1 MALTKG
7 QKEAIQRQ
15 AKKNIAK
22 RAATQR
28 TKISASEARTV
39 SNKMNKRP
47 GATKQPF
54 IRQDVALLSKSEK
67 NTLGATSKANAAKEK
82 FIQKNRSFAKG
93 EGKLPVKQRVGTKS
107 EYKQLG
113 KEIETRKQL
122 IARGKVAR
130 ASQAARAANPA
141 PAKATTLTKAVT
153 PVATKK
159 TTSKPKVTKA
169 QIKSVEKQLK
179 SLPRA
184 PKMTKPEIKKFEG
197 LIDNLA
203 AKNKATN
210 RTSGTAKV
218 TDRRS
223 PAEKRMSKAA
233 AFKEVSK
240 DATTTKPSTA
250 AIKKRTVP
258 NTNKTLTKSPKLQTL
273 EQAKASAPKPMV
285 GPRRPTAEEFKT
297 TMSKAPSNAPLKPTG
312 KIASATGAAKRAV
325 GSTKTAQ
332 TIKAASQTSVAKN
345 IAAKASASKAVKV
358 AKVGSKLAGK
368 ALKIGQVIGAGREV
382 AQVVSGQAEK
392 DFRRI
397 QALENRIAVAKGQK
411 PKYTTT
417 GSNKNLLSSVKTDLG
432 NAANILTAGMVGK
445 TRKDRLQ
452 ELKTTLAKT
461 KKVTP
466 SKPAASNK
474 PAAGTPKPAAGN
486 KPAAITGNKYRVN
499 AGDTLSGIA
508 SRAGVSLKDLRSANP
523 QITDPRKI
531 YRNTG
536 VVIPKG
542 GKVPTGGY
550 TKKAK

>member
-15 AKKNIAK
+15 AKRNIAK

-113 KEIETRKQL
+113 REIETRKQL

-153 PVATKK
+153 PVAAKK
-159 TTSKPKVTKA
+159 TTSKPKVTKT

-203 AKNKATN
+203 AKSK
-210 RTSGTAKV
+210 TS
-218 TDRRS
+218 
-223 PAEKRMSKAA
+223 
-233 AFKEVSK
+233 
-240 DATTTKPSTA
+240 KPSTA
-250 AIKKRTVP
+250 AVKKRTVP

-297 TMSKAPSNAPLKPTG
+297 TMSKAPSNAPLKPAG
-312 KIASATGAAKRAV
+312 KISSAAGAAKRAV
-325 GSTKTAQ
+325 GSTKAAQ

-345 IAAKASASKAVKV
+345 VAAKASASKAVKV
-358 AKVGSKLAGK
+358 AKVGGKLAGK
-368 ALKIGQVIGAGREV
+368 ALKIGQVIGAGREA

-432 NAANILTAGMVGK
+432 NAANILTAGMIGK

-466 SKPAASNK
+466 NKPVVGNK
-474 PAAGTPKPAAGN
+474 PAAGPSKPPTGS
-486 KPAAITGNKYRVN
+486 KPAAISGNKYRVN

-508 SRAGVSLKDLRSANP
+508 ARAGVSLKDLRSANP

>member
-1 MALTKG
+1 MALT
-7 QKEAIQRQ
+7 QKQKAAIAEQTR
-15 AKKNIAK
+15 KNIAK

-93 EGKLPVKQRVGTKS
+93 EGKLPTKQRVGTKA
-107 EYKQLG
+107 EYKQFG
-113 KEIETRKQL
+113 KDIEMRKQL
-122 IARGKVAR
+122 IARAKVAR

-153 PVATKK
+153 PVAAKKK
-159 TTSKPKVTKA
+159 TPSPK
-169 QIKSVEKQLK
+169 
-179 SLPRA
+179 
-184 PKMTKPEIKKFEG
+184 
-197 LIDNLA
+197 
-203 AKNKATN
+203 
-210 RTSGTAKV
+210 
-218 TDRRS
+218 
-223 PAEKRMSKAA
+223 
-233 AFKEVSK
+233 
-240 DATTTKPSTA
+240 TKPSTA
-250 AIKKRTVP
+250 AIKERTVP
-258 NTNKTLTKSPKLQTL
+258 NTKTLKKAVPPKARTLKKAVPPKDVRPKKMAATSKLQTL
-273 EQAKASAPKPMV
+273 EEAKASAPKPR
-285 GPRRPTAEEFKT
+285 GPMLGPEKPST
-297 TMSKAPSNAPLKPTG
+297 TLSKPAG
-312 KIASATGAAKRAV
+312 KIASKV
-325 GSTKTAQ
+325 SDVK
-332 TIKAASQTSVAKN
+332 KAASSTKVVSNV
-345 IAAKASASKAVKV
+345 KAVANTSLGKKV
-358 AKVGSKLAGK
+358 IKKVTPGAKTKFTGKVIARGAQIVQAGAEAK
-368 ALKIGQVIGAGREV
+368 QI
-382 AQVVSGQAEK
+382 VSGQAEK

-417 GSNKNLLSSVKTDLG
+417 GTNKNLLSSVKTDLG
-432 NAANILTAGMVGK
+432 VAAKIVSGGLLGK
-445 TRKDRLQ
+445 TRKDRLA
-452 ELKTTLAKT
+452 ELKTMAT
-461 KKVTP
+461 KVGARTP
-466 SKPAASNK
+466 GPKGGGVSKPPQGKKPTLTKGSNA
-474 PAAGTPKPAAGN
+474 PAT
-486 KPAAITGNKYRVN
+486 TSGNKYRVN

-536 VVIPKG
+536 VVIPKS